1 MPSAN
6 AGRHK
11 GRFTLYKFN
20 LEAPNAHSSPCLNAR
35 RIPFNTVDRTLGA
48 AGFDLRQCS
57 R

>member
-48 AGFDLRQCS
+48 AGFDLR
-57 R
+57 